1 MEAVGILLMAVVAI
15 AGLVMYNQLV
25 REHTAERTLQMQGAA
40 ARLGWQFTAT
50 VSLDGIPAA
59 RRFELFGRG
68 HHRQVRNFMSGRS
81 GEHYVAIFDYEYVT
95 GGGRSR
101 RRWVQT
107 VVNVHTPGVDYVRFE
122 LKPEEVMHRI
132 GSLLGYQDI
141 DLERHPGFSRAYLLR
156 GPDEA
161 AIRKA
166 FTPHLVDFFER
177 HTYHHAEA
185 GGPDLFFWYIGEA
198 NPPTLLEDALALAA
212 RLQTGA
218 PPPDDSPLSIPN
230 AARVSG

>member
-1 MEAVGILLMAVVAI
+1 LEAVGILLAAVVAI

-40 ARLGWQFTAT
+40 ARLGWQFTAS
-50 VSLDGIPAA
+50 VSFDSIPAV
-59 RRFELFGRG
+59 RQFELFARG
-68 HHRQVRNFMSGRS
+68 HHRQIRNFMSGKS
-81 GEHYVAIFDYEYVT
+81 GEHPVAIFDYEYVT

-107 VVNVHTPGVDYVRFE
+107 VVNVHTPGMDYVRFE
-122 LKPEEVMHRI
+122 LKPEEVFHRI

-161 AIRKA
+161 AIRRA
-166 FTPHLVDFFER
+166 FTPHVVDFFER
-177 HTYHHAEA
+177 HTYHQAEA
-185 GGPDLFFWYIGEA
+185 GGPDLFFWYSGEA
-198 NPPTLLEDALALAA
+198 NVPTLLNDALALAA
-212 RLQTGA
+212 RLQTGT
-218 PPPDDSPLSIPN
+218 PPLADGSPSVPN
-230 AARVSG
+230 AG